1 MDPSE
6 VKALTFDV
14 FGTVVDWREGIAREA
29 EAILAPKGY
38 ARDWR
43 AFADSWRS
51 EYQPALERVR
61 SGEREWTKL
70 NDLHRENLLRV
81 LEKFS
86 ITGLSADEREA
97 LNRAWGRLD
106 PWPDVLPGL
115 TRLKQR
121 FILAAASNGNVALMI
136 DLARHAHLPWDMVLG
151 AELARTYKPRPE
163 VYELA
168 AGLLDLAPA
177 HCMMVAAHDYDLRAA
192 RGCGLKTAFVARPR
206 EHGERAPARGAAR
219 PDYDIVAA
227 DFGALAD
234 ALGC

>member
-6 VKALTFDV
+6 VRALTFDV

-29 EAILAPKGY
+29 AAILAPKGY
-38 ARDWR
+38 VRDWH
-43 AFADSWRS
+43 AFADSWRA

-61 SGEREWTKL
+61 SGGREWIKL
-70 NDLHRENLLRV
+70 NDLHRENLLRI

-86 ITGLSADEREA
+86 ITDLAADEREA

-106 PWPDVLPGL
+106 PWPDVVAGL
-115 TRLKQR
+115 TRLRQK

-136 DLARHAHLPWDMVLG
+136 DLARHARLPWDMILG
-151 AELARTYKPRPE
+151 AELAHAYKPRAE
-163 VYELA
+163 VYDRA
-168 AGLLDLAPA
+168 ADLLDLAPA

-192 RGCGLKTAFVARPR
+192 RSRGFKTAFVSRPR
-206 EHGERAPARGAAR
+206 EHGEKAPAPAAAPR
-219 PDYDIVAA
+219 DYDVVAA
-227 DFGALAD
+227 DFCALAD